1 MDISVGFGGSYV
13 RKNGLNILIGSDTS
27 KVLSES
33 WYPVGFNVNKLE
45 FGTPYALSVTCDS
58 SADGLWLQT
67 RFNYWSTDEKLSS
80 LSDTTAINCTKGK
93 HVMTATIPSI
103 NRPDDFAYAS
113 FMIQAGDISGKG
125 AIEISR
131 PMLVTGETPQE
142 WVPDYE
148 TIGRL
153 VLDVNASM

>member
-13 RKNGLNILIGSDTS
+13 RKNDLNVLDGSDVS

-33 WYPVGFNVNKLE
+33 WYPISLDVKTVE
-45 FGTPYALSVTCDS
+45 FGTPYALSVTYDS
-58 SADGLWLQT
+58 SADGLWFQA
-67 RFNYWSTDEKLSS
+67 RFNYFSTDEKLSPM
-80 LSDTTAINCTKGK
+80 SDTPAINCIKGK
-93 HVMTATIPSI
+93 HVETLVIPSFD
-103 NRPDDFAYAS
+103 RPDDFASAS
-113 FMIQAGDISGKG
+113 FMIQARSISGKG
-125 AIEISR
+125 TIEISH

-153 VLDVNASM
+153 VLDMNASI

>member
-1 MDISVGFGGSYV
+1 MEITVGFGGSYV
-13 RKNGLNILIGSDTS
+13 RKNDMNIIDGSDTT

-33 WYPVGFNVNKLE
+33 WYPVGFNVKEME
-45 FGTPYALSVTCDS
+45 FGTPYALSVTYDS
-58 SADGLWLQT
+58 SADGLWFQV
-67 RFNYWSTDEKLSS
+67 RFNYWSTNGKLSS
-80 LSDTTAINCTKGK
+80 LSDTKSINCAKGK
-93 HVMTATIPSI
+93 RVATVTIPSFD
-103 NRPDDFAYAS
+103 RPDDFKSSS
-113 FMIQAGDISGKG
+113 FMIQAGDISGMG
-125 AIEISR
+125 TMEISR